1 MLNNNNKAV
10 INRLYR
16 KMLKQNKLRNR
27 VTILAIILTT
37 FMFTAIFTMGFS
49 LAENL
54 NEMLL
59 RQQGTKSSIYLDNP
73 SEKQIEEVR
82 KLETVEAAGIR
93 INVGS
98 ASDINKNNSYNL
110 YYYDDTEFED
120 NLGPAITNI
129 KGKYPANEN
138 EIMMPKSVLTTI
150 GSENP
155 KINQKINL
163 IVDGKKTQ
171 FVLSGWYDG
180 FSISNPVLVS
190 RKYATK
196 IGCDIKNNGQLCIS
210 AKNGNVYK
218 LSDELERNIKLQEN
232 QEWDRKYD
240 VQEEGTSNRIITIL
254 TMCLISILIVISGYL
269 LIYNVMYI
277 SVAKDIRFYGMLKT
291 IGTSASQIRT
301 LVKKQTAHLAFIGI
315 IIGAICGTIASFGI
329 VPLAMTLVTSN
340 RTPGIISN
348 EIDFNPLIYVFAVA
362 FAVVTVYL
370 GVRKPAKIA
379 GKVSPVEAL
388 KYQSGKNEKIKK
400 YKVSK
405 KGKVFSM
412 AYRNVFRDKKRCRLV
427 FASLFFGTMIFLCVN
442 TFIRCLDAD
451 SYLENYFYNDYVL
464 YTNDE
469 PVHEDRYL
477 GEAQG
482 TMKTMEDVAEEIEN
496 IPGIAQVQINRHAV
510 AILPFDAELYKPF
523 LEREMNQNGMTAQQL
538 IESYESET
546 DPELMY
552 SSNVV
557 SVDSKMIELY
567 NKKARQKI
575 DIESFEKGEVC
586 LMGYPDTVEQSD
598 AMLNKTITL
607 ENPDTKVQKSIEVGA
622 APTYEESYGIT
633 CGYYWT
639 LVGAPGVI
647 LVSDNFMKELFPNA
661 EINCII
667 ADAKWGHESK
677 VTPEIQRIIKDNI
690 IIGGTDIRSVE
701 GKEFKNSLMSLTVI
715 GDSISIILILIG
727 LINFINV
734 MLTGVYTRNNE
745 LAILESVGMTKKQ
758 IKKMLVLEGS
768 LYGIITVAL
777 IWTLGSG
784 MMYGT
789 GELCKMM
796 ADYASMHYSVGLV
809 IVVSIFI
816 LLICTVV
823 PVIVFK
829 EISKRTVTE
838 RLRLGEV

>member
-523 LEREMNQNGMTAQQL
+523 LESEMNQNGMTAQQL

-633 CGYYWT
+633 CGIYWT
-639 LVGAPGVI
+639 LEGAPGVI